1 MISNDNQN
9 LPATKQPHLAL
20 APQQRTN
27 EISGETP
34 VVRDN
39 LTTSSQ
45 REVGAIVADV
55 WENAEKLVR
64 QELELGLAELDRR
77 VEKLKIGLVTASIGG
92 AVLYA
97 GVLTLV
103 AAVVIGLSNVMAPW
117 LAALIVG
124 LVITG
129 VGAAMGKGGSSKAT
143 EAAKPDEHLHRTV
156 RAMKEAV
163 K

>member
-9 LPATKQPHLAL
+9 LTGRPELSL
-20 APQQRTN
+20 APRTQA
-27 EISGETP
+27 ISGETP
-34 VVRDN
+34 ILRDN

-77 VEKLKIGLVTASIGG
+77 VDKLKIGLTTAAIGG
-92 AVLYA
+92 AVLYG
-97 GVLTLV
+97 GVLTLL
-103 AAVVIGLSNVMAPW
+103 AAVVLGLSEVMAPW

-124 LVITG
+124 LVVTG
-129 VGAAMGKGGSSKAT
+129 IGAAMGKGGSSKAA
-143 EAAKPDEHLHRTV
+143 ESAKPDEHLHRTV

>member
-9 LPATKQPHLAL
+9 LTGRPELGL
-20 APQQRTN
+20 APRTQA
-27 EISGETP
+27 ISGETP
-34 VVRDN
+34 ITRDQ

-55 WENAEKLVR
+55 WENAEKLLR
-64 QELELGLAELDRR
+64 QELELGLAEIDRR
-77 VEKLKIGLVTASIGG
+77 VDKLKIGVATAAVGG
-92 AVLYA
+92 AVLYG
-97 GVLTLV
+97 GVLTLL
-103 AAVVIGLSNVMAPW
+103 AAVVLGLSEVMAPW

-124 LVITG
+124 LVVTG
-129 VGAAMGKGGSSKAT
+129 IGAAMGKGGSSKAA
-143 EAAKPDEHLHRTV
+143 ESAKPDEHLNRTV